1 MKSIQTSCLI
11 ALLAVLG
18 FSLTSCEKEYV
29 SELQTLTFADM
40 SFNVDG
46 GTQTQVFTNHDLS
59 NYSIKSTEAWAA
71 GLIDV
76 KNATIYISVDE
87 NATYDERTAKITISD
102 FKDGVSS
109 KSFTVKQDSKK
120 GIIVDKDSYSIGMDG
135 GEISVTVN
143 KNVDYDVT
151 IPTDV
156 AKWVSVASKAGSR
169 GLQPSTLTLKVERNR
184 SGAVRQGA
192 IKIANSQEGLQQ
204 TITITQEFE
213 ASFSVTPLTMEFD
226 ELKHDTVVMVHAN
239 FTVYPYCEDSWVSYK
254 RNGKETDDD
263 FTYSL
268 YIQPLNE
275 IDNNN
280 MKVTERTANFIV
292 DNQQIGHSETVKI
305 KQQRT
310 LCFKYEYY
318 PAIEVNSY
326 KALEGDGTVINV
338 NEIPVIYASS
348 DTTVATITS
357 YGRLTGKGEGFC
369 KITVSSEDG
378 KYKDYMY
385 ITVNKAFDIKEHITS
400 SWAFR
405 EQGDS
410 VYAIKSTIRNN
421 STDKTIR
428 LKSHKIYFNDGKGT
442 DTDTYNDQALGPDSK
457 ESTDYVDIHGS
468 KKYWV
473 EWVFSYDNKNY
484 LLKHE
489 KGAEKPTITEVTAAT
504 SRRAT
509 TRKAASRRRR

>member
-59 NYSIKSTEAWAA
+59 NYSIKSTDAWAA

-87 NATYDERTAKITISD
+87 NTSYDERTAKITISD

-184 SGAVRQGA
+184 SGAMRQGA
-192 IKIANSQEGLQQ
+192 IKIANAQEGLQQ

-268 YIQPLNE
+268 YIQPFYE
-275 IDNNN
+275 
-280 MKVTERTANFIV
+280 KAAKRTTTFLV
-292 DNQQIGHSETVKI
+292 DNSQVGKAAEVKI
-305 KQQRT
+305 TQYRT
-310 LCFKYEYY
+310 LYFKSEEKVM
-318 PAIEVNSY
+318 EVGQY
-326 KALEGDGTVINV
+326 LALEGDEEVV
-338 NEIPVIYASS
+338 NTREIPVIYASS

-357 YGRLTGKGEGFC
+357 YGRVTGIGEGYC
-369 KITVSSEDG
+369 TITVSSEDG

-468 KKYWV
+468 KNYWV

>member
-29 SELQTLTFADM
+29 SELQSLTFADM

-120 GIIVDKDSYSIGMDG
+120 GIIVDKDSYSIGMSG
-135 GEISVTVN
+135 GELAITIN
-143 KNVDYDVT
+143 KNVDYEVT

-239 FTVYPYCEDSWVSYK
+239 FTVYPYCQDSWLTYK

-268 YIQPLNE
+268 YIQPFYE
-275 IDNNN
+275 
-280 MKVTERTANFIV
+280 KAAKRTTTFLV
-292 DNQQIGHSETVKI
+292 DNSQVGKAAEVKI
-305 KQQRT
+305 TQYRT
-310 LCFKYEYY
+310 LYFKSEEKVM
-318 PAIEVNSY
+318 EVGQY
-326 KALEGDGTVINV
+326 LALEGDEEVV
-338 NEIPVIYASS
+338 NTREIPVIYASS

-357 YGRLTGKGEGFC
+357 YGRVTGIGEGYC
-369 KITVSSEDG
+369 TITVSSEDG

-442 DTDTYNDQALGPDSK
+442 DSDTYNDEALTAGSK
-457 ESTDYVDIHGS
+457 ESTDFVEIHGS
-468 KKYWV
+468 KNYWV

-489 KGAEKPTITEVTAAT
+489 KGAEKPTITEVVAS
-504 SRRAT
+504 SRKAT

>member
-59 NYSIKSTEAWAA
+59 NYSIKSTDAWAA

-87 NATYDERTAKITISD
+87 NTSYDERTAKITISD

-184 SGAVRQGA
+184 SGAMRQGA

-268 YIQPLNE
+268 YIQPFYE
-275 IDNNN
+275 
-280 MKVTERTANFIV
+280 KAAKRTTTFLV
-292 DNQQIGHSETVKI
+292 DNSQVGKAAEVKI
-305 KQQRT
+305 TQYRT
-310 LCFKYEYY
+310 LYFKSEEKVM
-318 PAIEVNSY
+318 EVGQY
-326 KALEGDGTVINV
+326 LALEGDEEVV
-338 NEIPVIYASS
+338 NTREIPVIYASS

-357 YGRLTGKGEGFC
+357 YGRVTGVGEGYC
-369 KITVSSEDG
+369 TITVSSEDG

>member
-29 SELQTLTFADM
+29 SELQSLTFADM

-239 FTVYPYCEDSWVSYK
+239 FTVYPYCQDSWLTYK

-268 YIQPLNE
+268 YIQPFYE
-275 IDNNN
+275 
-280 MKVTERTANFIV
+280 KAAKRTTTFLV
-292 DNQQIGHSETVKI
+292 DNSQVGKAAEVKI
-305 KQQRT
+305 TQYRT
-310 LCFKYEYY
+310 LYFKSEEKVM
-318 PAIEVNSY
+318 EVGQY
-326 KALEGDGTVINV
+326 LALEGDEEVV
-338 NEIPVIYASS
+338 NTREIPVIYASS

-357 YGRLTGKGEGFC
+357 YGRVTGIGEGYC
-369 KITVSSEDG
+369 TITVSSEDG

-442 DTDTYNDQALGPDSK
+442 DSDTYNDEALTAGSK
-457 ESTDYVDIHGS
+457 ESTDFVEIHGS
-468 KKYWV
+468 KNYWV

>member
-268 YIQPLNE
+268 YIQPFY
-275 IDNNN
+275 D
-280 MKVTERTANFIV
+280 KAAKRTTTFLV
-292 DNQQIGHSETVKI
+292 DNSQVGKAAEVKI
-305 KQQRT
+305 TQYRT
-310 LCFKYEYY
+310 LYFKSEEKVM
-318 PAIEVNSY
+318 EVGQY
-326 KALEGDGTVINV
+326 LALEGDEEVV
-338 NEIPVIYASS
+338 NTREIPVIYASS

-357 YGRLTGKGEGFC
+357 YGRVTGIGEGYC
-369 KITVSSEDG
+369 TITVSSEDG

-442 DTDTYNDQALGPDSK
+442 DSDTYNDEALTAGSK
-457 ESTDYVDIHGS
+457 ESTDFVEIHGS
-468 KKYWV
+468 KNYWV

-489 KGAEKPTITEVTAAT
+489 KGAEKPTITEVVAS
-504 SRRAT
+504 SRKAT
-509 TRKAASRRRR
+509 TRNAASRRRR

>member
-87 NATYDERTAKITISD
+87 NTSYDERTAKITISD

-239 FTVYPYCEDSWVSYK
+239 FTVYPYCQDSWLTYK

-268 YIQPLNE
+268 YIQPFYE
-275 IDNNN
+275 
-280 MKVTERTANFIV
+280 KAAKRTTTFLV
-292 DNQQIGHSETVKI
+292 DNSQVGQAAEVKI
-305 KQQRT
+305 TQYRT
-310 LCFKYEYY
+310 LYFKSEEKVM
-318 PAIEVNSY
+318 EVGQY
-326 KALEGDGTVINV
+326 LALEGDEEVV
-338 NEIPVIYASS
+338 NTREIPVIYASS

-357 YGRLTGKGEGFC
+357 YGRVTGIGEGYC
-369 KITVSSEDG
+369 TITVSSEDG

-442 DTDTYNDQALGPDSK
+442 DSDTYNDEALTAGSK
-457 ESTDYVDIHGS
+457 ESTDFVEIHGS

>member
-268 YIQPLNE
+268 YIQPFY
-275 IDNNN
+275 D
-280 MKVTERTANFIV
+280 KAAKRTTTFLV
-292 DNQQIGHSETVKI
+292 DNSQVGQATEVKI
-305 KQQRT
+305 TQYRT
-310 LCFKYEYY
+310 LYFKSEEKVM
-318 PAIEVNSY
+318 EVGQY
-326 KALEGDGTVINV
+326 LALEGDEEVV
-338 NEIPVIYASS
+338 NTREIPVIYASS

-357 YGRLTGKGEGFC
+357 YGRVTGIGEGYC
-369 KITVSSEDG
+369 TITVSSEDG

-442 DTDTYNDQALGPDSK
+442 DSDTYNDEALTAGSK
-457 ESTDYVDIHGS
+457 ESTDFVEIHGS
-468 KKYWV
+468 KNYWV

-489 KGAEKPTITEVTAAT
+489 KGAEKPTITEVVAT
-504 SRRAT
+504 SRKAT

>member
-1 MKSIQTSCLI
+1 MKSIQTSCL
-11 ALLAVLG
+11 AFLLAVIG

-59 NYSIKSTEAWAA
+59 NYSIKSTDAWAA

-87 NATYDERTAKITISD
+87 NTSYDERTAKITISD

-120 GIIVDKDSYSIGMDG
+120 GIIVDKDSYTIGMSG
-135 GEISVTVN
+135 GELAITIN
-143 KNVDYDVT
+143 KNVDYEVT

-184 SGAVRQGA
+184 SGAMRQGA
-192 IKIANSQEGLQQ
+192 IKIANAQEGLQQ

-268 YIQPLNE
+268 YIQPFYE
-275 IDNNN
+275 
-280 MKVTERTANFIV
+280 KAAKRTTTFLV
-292 DNQQIGHSETVKI
+292 DNSQVGKAAEVKI
-305 KQQRT
+305 TQYRT
-310 LCFKYEYY
+310 LYFKSEEKVM
-318 PAIEVNSY
+318 EVGQY
-326 KALEGDGTVINV
+326 LALEGDEEVV
-338 NEIPVIYASS
+338 NTREIPVIYASS

-357 YGRLTGKGEGFC
+357 YGRVTGIGEGYC
-369 KITVSSEDG
+369 TITVSSEDG

-442 DTDTYNDQALGPDSK
+442 DSDTYNDEALTAGSK
-457 ESTDYVDIHGS
+457 ESTDFVEIHGS
-468 KKYWV
+468 KNYWV

-504 SRRAT
+504 SRRAST
-509 TRKAASRRRR
+509 SGKAASRRRRR

>member
-268 YIQPLNE
+268 YIQPFY
-275 IDNNN
+275 D
-280 MKVTERTANFIV
+280 KAAKRTTTFLV
-292 DNQQIGHSETVKI
+292 DNSQVGQAAEVKI
-305 KQQRT
+305 TQYRT
-310 LCFKYEYY
+310 LYFKSEEKVM
-318 PAIEVNSY
+318 EVGQYLS
-326 KALEGDGTVINV
+326 LEGDEEVV
-338 NEIPVIYASS
+338 NTREIPVIYASS

-357 YGRLTGKGEGFC
+357 YGRVTGIGEGYC
-369 KITVSSEDG
+369 TITVSSEDG

-442 DTDTYNDQALGPDSK
+442 DSDTYNDEALTAGSK
-457 ESTDYVDIHGS
+457 ESTDFVEIHGS
-468 KKYWV
+468 KNYWV

-489 KGAEKPTITEVTAAT
+489 KGAEKPTITEVVAS
-504 SRRAT
+504 SRKAT

>member
-239 FTVYPYCEDSWVSYK
+239 FTVYPYCEDSWLTYK

-268 YIQPLNE
+268 YIQPFYE
-275 IDNNN
+275 
-280 MKVTERTANFIV
+280 KAAKRTTTFLV
-292 DNQQIGHSETVKI
+292 DNSQVGQAAEVKI
-305 KQQRT
+305 TQYRT
-310 LCFKYEYY
+310 LYFKSEEKVM
-318 PAIEVNSY
+318 EVGQY
-326 KALEGDGTVINV
+326 LALEGDEEVV
-338 NEIPVIYASS
+338 NTREIPVIYASS

-357 YGRLTGKGEGFC
+357 YGRVTGIGEGYC
-369 KITVSSEDG
+369 TITVSSEDG

-442 DTDTYNDQALGPDSK
+442 DSDTYNDEALTAGSK
-457 ESTDYVDIHGS
+457 ESTDFVEIHGS
-468 KKYWV
+468 KNYWV

-489 KGAEKPTITEVTAAT
+489 KGAEKPTITEVVAS
-504 SRRAT
+504 SRKAT
-509 TRKAASRRRR
+509 TRNAASRRRR

>member
-87 NATYDERTAKITISD
+87 NVTYDERTAKITISD

-239 FTVYPYCEDSWVSYK
+239 FTVYPYCQDSWLTYK

-268 YIQPLNE
+268 YIQPFY
-275 IDNNN
+275 D
-280 MKVTERTANFIV
+280 KAAKRTTTFLV
-292 DNQQIGHSETVKI
+292 DNSQVGQAAEVKI
-305 KQQRT
+305 TQYRT
-310 LCFKYEYY
+310 LYFKSEEKVM
-318 PAIEVNSY
+318 EVGQY
-326 KALEGDGTVINV
+326 LALEGDEEVV
-338 NEIPVIYASS
+338 NTREIPVIYASS

-357 YGRLTGKGEGFC
+357 YGRVTGIGEGYC
-369 KITVSSEDG
+369 TITVSSEDG

-442 DTDTYNDQALGPDSK
+442 DSDTYNDEALTAGSK
-457 ESTDYVDIHGS
+457 ESTDFVEIHGS
-468 KKYWV
+468 KNYWV

-489 KGAEKPTITEVTAAT
+489 KGAEKPTITEVVAS
-504 SRRAT
+504 SRKAT

>member
-59 NYSIKSTEAWAA
+59 NYSIKSTDAWAA

-87 NATYDERTAKITISD
+87 NTSYDERTAKITISD

-184 SGAVRQGA
+184 SGAMRQGA
-192 IKIANSQEGLQQ
+192 IKIANAQEGLQQ

-268 YIQPLNE
+268 YIQPFYE
-275 IDNNN
+275 
-280 MKVTERTANFIV
+280 KAAKRTTTFLV
-292 DNQQIGHSETVKI
+292 DNSQVGKAAEVKI
-305 KQQRT
+305 TQYRT
-310 LCFKYEYY
+310 LYFKSEEKVM
-318 PAIEVNSY
+318 EVGQY
-326 KALEGDGTVINV
+326 LALEGDEEVV
-338 NEIPVIYASS
+338 NTREIPVIYASS

-357 YGRLTGKGEGFC
+357 YGRVTGIGEGYC
-369 KITVSSEDG
+369 TITVSSEDG

-442 DTDTYNDQALGPDSK
+442 DSDTYNDEALTAGSK
-457 ESTDYVDIHGS
+457 ESTDFVEIHGS
-468 KKYWV
+468 KNYWV

>member
-59 NYSIKSTEAWAA
+59 NYSIKSTDAWAA

-120 GIIVDKDSYSIGMDG
+120 GIIVDKDSYTIGMDG

-239 FTVYPYCEDSWVSYK
+239 FTVYPYCQDSWLTYK

-268 YIQPLNE
+268 YIQPFY
-275 IDNNN
+275 D
-280 MKVTERTANFIV
+280 KAAKRTTTFLV
-292 DNQQIGHSETVKI
+292 DNSQVGQAAEVKI
-305 KQQRT
+305 TQYRT
-310 LCFKYEYY
+310 LYFKSEEKVM
-318 PAIEVNSY
+318 EVGQY
-326 KALEGDGTVINV
+326 LALEGDEEVV
-338 NEIPVIYASS
+338 NTREIPVIYASS

-357 YGRLTGKGEGFC
+357 YGRVTGIGEGYC
-369 KITVSSEDG
+369 TITVSSEDG

-442 DTDTYNDQALGPDSK
+442 DSDTYNDEALTAGSK
-457 ESTDYVDIHGS
+457 ESTDFVEIHGS
-468 KKYWV
+468 KNYWV

>member
-87 NATYDERTAKITISD
+87 NTSYDERTAKITISD

-192 IKIANSQEGLQQ
+192 IKIANAQEGLQQ

-268 YIQPLNE
+268 YIQPFYE
-275 IDNNN
+275 
-280 MKVTERTANFIV
+280 KAAKRTTTFLV
-292 DNQQIGHSETVKI
+292 DNSQVGKAAEVKI
-305 KQQRT
+305 TQYRT
-310 LCFKYEYY
+310 LYFKSEEKVM
-318 PAIEVNSY
+318 EVGQY
-326 KALEGDGTVINV
+326 LALEGDEEVV
-338 NEIPVIYASS
+338 NTREIPVIYASS

-357 YGRLTGKGEGFC
+357 YGRVTGVGEGYC
-369 KITVSSEDG
+369 TITVSSEDG

>member
-1 MKSIQTSCLI
+1 MKSIQTSCL
-11 ALLAVLG
+11 AFLLAVIG

-184 SGAVRQGA
+184 SGAMRQGA

-268 YIQPLNE
+268 YIQPFY
-275 IDNNN
+275 D
-280 MKVTERTANFIV
+280 KAAKRTTTFLV
-292 DNQQIGHSETVKI
+292 DNSQVGKAAEVKI
-305 KQQRT
+305 TQYRT
-310 LCFKYEYY
+310 LYFKSEEKVM
-318 PAIEVNSY
+318 EVGQY
-326 KALEGDGTVINV
+326 LALEGDEEVV
-338 NEIPVIYASS
+338 NTREIPVIYASS

-357 YGRLTGKGEGFC
+357 YGRVTGIGEGYC
-369 KITVSSEDG
+369 TITVSSEDG

>member
-29 SELQTLTFADM
+29 SELQSLTFADM

-143 KNVDYDVT
+143 KNVDYEVT

-239 FTVYPYCEDSWVSYK
+239 FTVYPYCQDSWLTYK

-268 YIQPLNE
+268 YIQPFYE
-275 IDNNN
+275 
-280 MKVTERTANFIV
+280 KAAKRTTTFLV
-292 DNQQIGHSETVKI
+292 DNSQVGQAAEVKI
-305 KQQRT
+305 TQYRT
-310 LCFKYEYY
+310 LYFKSEEKVM
-318 PAIEVNSY
+318 EVGQY
-326 KALEGDGTVINV
+326 LALEGDEEVV
-338 NEIPVIYASS
+338 NTREIPVIYASS

-357 YGRLTGKGEGFC
+357 YGRVTGIGEGYC
-369 KITVSSEDG
+369 TITVSSEDG

-442 DTDTYNDQALGPDSK
+442 DSDTYNDEALTAGSK
-457 ESTDYVDIHGS
+457 ESTDFVEIHGS
-468 KKYWV
+468 KNYWV

-489 KGAEKPTITEVTAAT
+489 KGAEKPTITEVVAS
-504 SRRAT
+504 SRKAT

>member
-120 GIIVDKDSYSIGMDG
+120 GIIVDKDSYSIGMSG
-135 GEISVTVN
+135 GELAITIN
-143 KNVDYDVT
+143 KNVDYEVT

-156 AKWVSVASKAGSR
+156 AKWVSVTSKAGSR

-239 FTVYPYCEDSWVSYK
+239 FTVYPYCQDSWLTYK

-268 YIQPLNE
+268 YIQPFYE
-275 IDNNN
+275 
-280 MKVTERTANFIV
+280 KAAKRTTTFLV
-292 DNQQIGHSETVKI
+292 DNSQVGKAAEVKI
-305 KQQRT
+305 TQYRT
-310 LCFKYEYY
+310 LYFKSEEKVM
-318 PAIEVNSY
+318 EVGQY
-326 KALEGDGTVINV
+326 LALEGDEEVV
-338 NEIPVIYASS
+338 NTREIPVIYASS

-357 YGRLTGKGEGFC
+357 YGRVTGIGEGYC
-369 KITVSSEDG
+369 TITVSSEDG

-442 DTDTYNDQALGPDSK
+442 DSDTYNDEALTAGSK
-457 ESTDYVDIHGS
+457 ESTDFVEIHGS
-468 KKYWV
+468 KNYWV

-489 KGAEKPTITEVTAAT
+489 KGAEKPTITEVVAS
-504 SRRAT
+504 SRKAT
-509 TRKAASRRRR
+509 TRNAASRRRR

>member
-156 AKWVSVASKAGSR
+156 AKWVSVKSKAGSR

-184 SGAVRQGA
+184 SGAMRQGA
-192 IKIANSQEGLQQ
+192 IKIANAQEGLQQ

-213 ASFSVTPLTMEFD
+213 VSFSVTPLSMEFD

-239 FTVYPYCEDSWVSYK
+239 FTVYPYCKDSWVTYK

-268 YIQPLNE
+268 YIQPFY
-275 IDNNN
+275 D
-280 MKVTERTANFIV
+280 KAAKRTTTFLV
-292 DNQQIGHSETVKI
+292 DNSQVGQAAEVKI
-305 KQQRT
+305 TQYRT
-310 LCFKYEYY
+310 LYFKSEEKVM
-318 PAIEVNSY
+318 EVGQY
-326 KALEGDGTVINV
+326 LALEGDEEVV
-338 NEIPVIYASS
+338 NTREIPVIYASS
-348 DTTVATITS
+348 DTTVAKITS
-357 YGRLTGKGEGFC
+357 YGRVTGIGEGYC
-369 KITVSSEDG
+369 TITVSSEDG

-442 DTDTYNDQALGPDSK
+442 DSDTYNDEALTAGSK
-457 ESTDYVDIHGS
+457 ESTDFVEIHGS
-468 KKYWV
+468 KNYWV

-489 KGAEKPTITEVTAAT
+489 KGAEKPTITEVVAT
-504 SRRAT
+504 S
-509 TRKAASRRRR
+509 RKAASRRRR

>member
-29 SELQTLTFADM
+29 SELQSLTFADM

-143 KNVDYDVT
+143 KNVDYEVT

-239 FTVYPYCEDSWVSYK
+239 FTVYPYCQDSWLTYK

-268 YIQPLNE
+268 YIQPFYE
-275 IDNNN
+275 
-280 MKVTERTANFIV
+280 KAAKRTTTFLV
-292 DNQQIGHSETVKI
+292 DNSQVGKAAEVKI
-305 KQQRT
+305 TQYRT
-310 LCFKYEYY
+310 LYFKSEEKVM
-318 PAIEVNSY
+318 EVGQY
-326 KALEGDGTVINV
+326 LALEGDEEVV
-338 NEIPVIYASS
+338 NTREIPVIYASS

-357 YGRLTGKGEGFC
+357 YGRVTGIGEGYC
-369 KITVSSEDG
+369 TITVSSEDG

-442 DTDTYNDQALGPDSK
+442 DSDTYNDEALTAGSK
-457 ESTDYVDIHGS
+457 ESTDFVEIHGS
-468 KKYWV
+468 KNYWV

-489 KGAEKPTITEVTAAT
+489 KGAEKPTITEVVAS
-504 SRRAT
+504 SRKAT

>member
-29 SELQTLTFADM
+29 SELQSLTFADM

-120 GIIVDKDSYSIGMDG
+120 GIIVDKDSYTIGMSG
-135 GEISVTVN
+135 GELAITIN
-143 KNVDYDVT
+143 KNVDYEVT

-239 FTVYPYCEDSWVSYK
+239 FTVYPYCQDSWLTYK

-268 YIQPLNE
+268 YIQPFYE
-275 IDNNN
+275 
-280 MKVTERTANFIV
+280 KAAKRTTTFLV
-292 DNQQIGHSETVKI
+292 DNSQVGKAAEVKI
-305 KQQRT
+305 TQYRT
-310 LCFKYEYY
+310 LYFKSEEKVM
-318 PAIEVNSY
+318 EVGQY
-326 KALEGDGTVINV
+326 LALEGDEEVV
-338 NEIPVIYASS
+338 NTREIPVIYASS

-357 YGRLTGKGEGFC
+357 YGRVTGIGEGYC
-369 KITVSSEDG
+369 TITVSSEDG

-410 VYAIKSTIRNN
+410 VYAIKSTIRNI

-442 DTDTYNDQALGPDSK
+442 DSDTYNDEALTAGSK
-457 ESTDYVDIHGS
+457 ESTDFVEIHGS
-468 KKYWV
+468 KNYWV

-489 KGAEKPTITEVTAAT
+489 KGAEKPTITEVVAS
-504 SRRAT
+504 SRKAT

>member
-268 YIQPLNE
+268 YIQPFYE
-275 IDNNN
+275 
-280 MKVTERTANFIV
+280 KAAKRTTTFLV
-292 DNQQIGHSETVKI
+292 DNSQVGQAAEVKI
-305 KQQRT
+305 TQYRT
-310 LCFKYEYY
+310 LYFKSEEKVM
-318 PAIEVNSY
+318 EVGQY
-326 KALEGDGTVINV
+326 LALEGDEEVV
-338 NEIPVIYASS
+338 NTREIPVIYEST

-357 YGRLTGKGEGFC
+357 YGRVTGIGEGYC
-369 KITVSSEDG
+369 TITVSSEDG
-378 KYKDYMY
+378 KYNDYMY

-442 DTDTYNDQALGPDSK
+442 DSDTYNDEALTAGSK
-457 ESTDYVDIHGS
+457 ESTDFVEIHGS
-468 KKYWV
+468 KNYWV

-489 KGAEKPTITEVTAAT
+489 KGAEKPTITEVVAS
-504 SRRAT
+504 SRKAT
-509 TRKAASRRRR
+509 TRNAASRRRR

>member
-143 KNVDYDVT
+143 KNVDYEVT

-239 FTVYPYCEDSWVSYK
+239 FTVYPYCQDSWLTYK

-268 YIQPLNE
+268 YIQPFYE
-275 IDNNN
+275 
-280 MKVTERTANFIV
+280 KAAKRTTTFLV
-292 DNQQIGHSETVKI
+292 DNSQVGQAAEVKI
-305 KQQRT
+305 TQYRT
-310 LCFKYEYY
+310 LYFKSEEKVM
-318 PAIEVNSY
+318 EVGQY
-326 KALEGDGTVINV
+326 LALEGDEEVV
-338 NEIPVIYASS
+338 NTREIPVIYASS

-357 YGRLTGKGEGFC
+357 YGRVTGIGEGYC
-369 KITVSSEDG
+369 TITVSSEDG

-442 DTDTYNDQALGPDSK
+442 DSDTYNDEALTAGSK
-457 ESTDYVDIHGS
+457 ESTDFVEIHGS
-468 KKYWV
+468 KNYWV

-489 KGAEKPTITEVTAAT
+489 KGAEKPTITEVVAS
-504 SRRAT
+504 SRKAT

>member
-59 NYSIKSTEAWAA
+59 NYSIKSTDAWAA

-87 NATYDERTAKITISD
+87 NTSYDERTAKITISD

-156 AKWVSVASKAGSR
+156 AKWVSVKSKAGSR

-268 YIQPLNE
+268 YIQPFYE
-275 IDNNN
+275 
-280 MKVTERTANFIV
+280 KAAKRTTTFLV
-292 DNQQIGHSETVKI
+292 DNSQVGKAAEVKI
-305 KQQRT
+305 TQYRT
-310 LCFKYEYY
+310 LYFKSEEKVM
-318 PAIEVNSY
+318 EVGQY
-326 KALEGDGTVINV
+326 LALEGDEEVV
-338 NEIPVIYASS
+338 NTREIPVIYASS

-357 YGRLTGKGEGFC
+357 YGRVTGIGEGYC
-369 KITVSSEDG
+369 TITVSSEDG

-442 DTDTYNDQALGPDSK
+442 DSDTYNDEALTAGSK
-457 ESTDYVDIHGS
+457 ESTDFVEIHGS
-468 KKYWV
+468 KNYWV

>member
-87 NATYDERTAKITISD
+87 NTSYDERTAKITISD

-239 FTVYPYCEDSWVSYK
+239 FTVYPYCQDSWLTYK

-268 YIQPLNE
+268 YIQPFYE
-275 IDNNN
+275 
-280 MKVTERTANFIV
+280 KAAKRTTTFLV
-292 DNQQIGHSETVKI
+292 DNSQVGQAAEVKI
-305 KQQRT
+305 TQYRT
-310 LCFKYEYY
+310 LYFKSEEKVM
-318 PAIEVNSY
+318 EVGQY
-326 KALEGDGTVINV
+326 LALEGDEEVV
-338 NEIPVIYASS
+338 NTREIPVIYASS

-357 YGRLTGKGEGFC
+357 YGRVTGIGEGYC
-369 KITVSSEDG
+369 TITVSSEDG

-442 DTDTYNDQALGPDSK
+442 DSDTYNDEALTAGSK
-457 ESTDYVDIHGS
+457 ESTDFVEIHGS
-468 KKYWV
+468 KNYWV

-489 KGAEKPTITEVTAAT
+489 KGAEKPTITEVVAS
-504 SRRAT
+504 SRKAT

>member
-59 NYSIKSTEAWAA
+59 NYSIKSTDAWAA

-87 NATYDERTAKITISD
+87 NTSYDERTAKITISD

-120 GIIVDKDSYSIGMDG
+120 GIIVDKDSYTIGMSG
-135 GEISVTVN
+135 GELAITIN
-143 KNVDYDVT
+143 KNVDYEVT

-184 SGAVRQGA
+184 SGAMRQGA

-239 FTVYPYCEDSWVSYK
+239 FTVYPYCQDSWLTYK

-268 YIQPLNE
+268 YIQPFYE
-275 IDNNN
+275 
-280 MKVTERTANFIV
+280 KAAKRTTTFLV
-292 DNQQIGHSETVKI
+292 DNSQVGKAAEVKI
-305 KQQRT
+305 TQYRT
-310 LCFKYEYY
+310 LYFKSEEKVM
-318 PAIEVNSY
+318 EVGQY
-326 KALEGDGTVINV
+326 LALEGDEEVV
-338 NEIPVIYASS
+338 NTREIPVIYASS

-357 YGRLTGKGEGFC
+357 YGRVTGIGEGYC
-369 KITVSSEDG
+369 TITVSSEDG

-442 DTDTYNDQALGPDSK
+442 DSDTYNDEALTAGSK
-457 ESTDYVDIHGS
+457 ESTDFVEIHGS
-468 KKYWV
+468 KNYWV

>member
-1 MKSIQTSCLI
+1 
-11 ALLAVLG
+11 
-18 FSLTSCEKEYV
+18 
-29 SELQTLTFADM
+29 
-40 SFNVDG
+40 
-46 GTQTQVFTNHDLS
+46 
-59 NYSIKSTEAWAA
+59 
-71 GLIDV
+71 
-76 KNATIYISVDE
+76 
-87 NATYDERTAKITISD
+87 
-102 FKDGVSS
+102 
-109 KSFTVKQDSKK
+109 
-120 GIIVDKDSYSIGMDG
+120 
-135 GEISVTVN
+135 
-143 KNVDYDVT
+143 
-151 IPTDV
+151 
-156 AKWVSVASKAGSR
+156 
-169 GLQPSTLTLKVERNR
+169 
-184 SGAVRQGA
+184 
-192 IKIANSQEGLQQ
+192 
-204 TITITQEFE
+204 
-213 ASFSVTPLTMEFD
+213 MEFD

-239 FTVYPYCEDSWVSYK
+239 FTVYPYCQDSWLTYK

-268 YIQPLNE
+268 YIQPFYE
-275 IDNNN
+275 
-280 MKVTERTANFIV
+280 KAAKRTTTFLV
-292 DNQQIGHSETVKI
+292 DNSQVGKAAEVKI
-305 KQQRT
+305 TQYRT
-310 LCFKYEYY
+310 LYFKSEEKVM
-318 PAIEVNSY
+318 EVGQY
-326 KALEGDGTVINV
+326 LALEGDEEVV
-338 NEIPVIYASS
+338 NTREIPVIYASS

-357 YGRLTGKGEGFC
+357 YGRVTGIGEGYC
-369 KITVSSEDG
+369 TITVSSEDG

-442 DTDTYNDQALGPDSK
+442 DSDTYNDEALTAGSK
-457 ESTDYVDIHGS
+457 ESTDFVEIHGS
-468 KKYWV
+468 KNYWV

>member
-239 FTVYPYCEDSWVSYK
+239 FTVYPYCQDSWLTYK

-268 YIQPLNE
+268 YIQPFYE
-275 IDNNN
+275 
-280 MKVTERTANFIV
+280 KAAKRTTTFLV
-292 DNQQIGHSETVKI
+292 DNSQVGKAAEVKI
-305 KQQRT
+305 TQYRT
-310 LCFKYEYY
+310 LYFKSEEKVM
-318 PAIEVNSY
+318 EVGQY
-326 KALEGDGTVINV
+326 LALEGDEEVV
-338 NEIPVIYASS
+338 NTREIPVIYASS

-357 YGRLTGKGEGFC
+357 YGRVTGIGEGYC
-369 KITVSSEDG
+369 TITVSSEDG

-442 DTDTYNDQALGPDSK
+442 DSDTYNDEALTAGSK
-457 ESTDYVDIHGS
+457 ESTDFVEIHGS
-468 KKYWV
+468 KNYWV

-489 KGAEKPTITEVTAAT
+489 KGAEKPTITEVVAS
-504 SRRAT
+504 SRKAT

>member
-29 SELQTLTFADM
+29 SELQSLTFADM

-120 GIIVDKDSYSIGMDG
+120 GIIVDKDSYSIGMSG
-135 GEISVTVN
+135 GELAITIN
-143 KNVDYDVT
+143 KNVDYEVT

-239 FTVYPYCEDSWVSYK
+239 FTVYPYCQDSWLTYK

-268 YIQPLNE
+268 YIQPFYE
-275 IDNNN
+275 
-280 MKVTERTANFIV
+280 KAAKRTTTFLV
-292 DNQQIGHSETVKI
+292 DNSQVGQAAEVKI
-305 KQQRT
+305 TQYRT
-310 LCFKYEYY
+310 LYFKSEEKVM
-318 PAIEVNSY
+318 EVGQY
-326 KALEGDGTVINV
+326 LALEGDEEVV
-338 NEIPVIYASS
+338 NTREIPVIYASS

-357 YGRLTGKGEGFC
+357 YGRVTGIGEGYC
-369 KITVSSEDG
+369 TITVSSEDG

-442 DTDTYNDQALGPDSK
+442 DSDTYNDEALTAGSK
-457 ESTDYVDIHGS
+457 ESTDFVEIHGS
-468 KKYWV
+468 KNYWV

-489 KGAEKPTITEVTAAT
+489 KGAEKPTITEVVAS
-504 SRRAT
+504 SRKAT

>member
-120 GIIVDKDSYSIGMDG
+120 GIIVDKDSYTIGMSG
-135 GEISVTVN
+135 GELAITIN
-143 KNVDYDVT
+143 KNVDYEVT

-156 AKWVSVASKAGSR
+156 AKWVSVTSKAGSR

-239 FTVYPYCEDSWVSYK
+239 FTVYPYCQDSWFTYK

-268 YIQPLNE
+268 YIQPFYE
-275 IDNNN
+275 
-280 MKVTERTANFIV
+280 KAAKRTTTFLV
-292 DNQQIGHSETVKI
+292 DNSQVGKAAEVKI
-305 KQQRT
+305 TQYRT
-310 LCFKYEYY
+310 LYFKSEEKVM
-318 PAIEVNSY
+318 EVGQY
-326 KALEGDGTVINV
+326 LALEGDEEVV
-338 NEIPVIYASS
+338 NTREIPVIYASS

-357 YGRLTGKGEGFC
+357 YGRVTGIGEGYC
-369 KITVSSEDG
+369 TITVSSEDG

-442 DTDTYNDQALGPDSK
+442 DSDTYNDEALTAGSK
-457 ESTDYVDIHGS
+457 ESTDFVEIHGS
-468 KKYWV
+468 KNYWV

-489 KGAEKPTITEVTAAT
+489 KGAEKPTITEVVAS
-504 SRRAT
+504 SRKAT
-509 TRKAASRRRR
+509 TRNAASRRRR

>member
-29 SELQTLTFADM
+29 SELQSLTFADM

-120 GIIVDKDSYSIGMDG
+120 GIIVDKDSYTIGMSG
-135 GEISVTVN
+135 GELAITIN
-143 KNVDYDVT
+143 KNVDYEVT

-239 FTVYPYCEDSWVSYK
+239 FTVYPYCQDSWLTYK

-268 YIQPLNE
+268 YIQPFYE
-275 IDNNN
+275 
-280 MKVTERTANFIV
+280 KAAKRTTTFLV
-292 DNQQIGHSETVKI
+292 DNSQVGKAAEVKI
-305 KQQRT
+305 TQYRT
-310 LCFKYEYY
+310 LYFKSEEKVM
-318 PAIEVNSY
+318 EVGQY
-326 KALEGDGTVINV
+326 LALEGDEEVV
-338 NEIPVIYASS
+338 NTREIPVIYASS

-357 YGRLTGKGEGFC
+357 YGRVTGIGEGYC
-369 KITVSSEDG
+369 TITVSSEDG

-442 DTDTYNDQALGPDSK
+442 DSDTYNDEALTAGSK
-457 ESTDYVDIHGS
+457 ESTDFVEIHGS

-489 KGAEKPTITEVTAAT
+489 KGAEKPTITEVVAS
-504 SRRAT
+504 SRKAT